1 MIKFFIYLVFFGLL
15 FLVLS
20 RIFDVSWGRWYL
32 IISVKDEIIRSIQGK
47 LEEEI
52 KRGKSSIEKKLRI
65 KEEEKKL
72 NSQRKELNFQ
82 KGTLPKKSTSGV
94 RKKTVAGNRH
104 KSGGENAND
113 IENIIKRSIG
123 TREALNL
130 DRRGGEDDN
139 SIENIIE
146 KSIQ

>member
-20 RIFDVSWGRWYL
+20 RIFDVGWGRWYL
-32 IISVKDEIIRSIQGK
+32 TISVKEEIIRSIQGK

-52 KRGKSSIEKKLRI
+52 KRGKSSIERKLRM
-65 KEEEKKL
+65 KEREREL
-72 NSQRKELNFQ
+72 NLHKRELNFQ
-82 KGTLPKKSTSGV
+82 KDDGTQPKKRASGV
-94 RKKTVAGNRH
+94 RKKSV
-104 KSGGENAND
+104 SGGQHKIGENVND
-113 IENIIKRSIG
+113 IENIIKKSIG
-123 TREALNL
+123 AREMLKT
-130 DRRGGEDDN
+130 DHKGEDDN